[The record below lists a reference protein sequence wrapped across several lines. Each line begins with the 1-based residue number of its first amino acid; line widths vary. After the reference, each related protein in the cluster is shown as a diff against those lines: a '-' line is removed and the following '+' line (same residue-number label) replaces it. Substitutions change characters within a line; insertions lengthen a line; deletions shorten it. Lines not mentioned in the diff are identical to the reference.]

1 MQKKNFFERNPKK
14 TILVFLSIVF
24 IILDLSFKGILN
36 LYNLIFYNDSVKDI
50 AIAHN
55 TYHHTYKPNKKIKI
69 QNDNGNY
76 TIITNSLG
84 FKDEDTINVKKNVEK
99 KRIILIGDSFTEGV
113 LLNFEDTFAGIFK
126 NYLSNQ
132 NIDLLNAGR
141 GGYSP
146 IIYWA
151 KIKYLIEVENLK
163 FDELYVFIDLSDT
176 WDEYN
181 TFDLDNNQSVVMKNP
196 KKNKQIIEENI
207 IGKFKIFFK
216 KNTFL
221 TYLSLN
227 YFYDAFINNSENKI
241 WYSYV
246 INNVH
251 FDKWPIEKQVYDAW
265 GHEGIK
271 LQKAYMNK
279 LKKILDKN
287 DIKLTVVVYPWI
299 SQIWYE
305 DLNSLHVDIWKDW
318 SKENNSDFINLFPS
332 FVKENISGAEK
343 DKIIDENFIK
353 GDFHFNKKGNKII
366 AEVLIDNFEK
376 R

>member
-1 MQKKNFFERNPKK
+1 MQKKNFFEKNPKK
-14 TILVFLSIVF
+14 ILLVFISIVF
-24 IILDLSFKGILN
+24 IIMDLSFKGVLN
-36 LYNLIFYNDSVKDI
+36 LYNVIFFNDSVKDI
-50 AIAHN
+50 AIAHK
-55 TYHHTYKPNKKIKI
+55 TYHHTYEPNKKIKI

-84 FKDEDTINVKKNVEK
+84 FKDEGIIEIKKNIDK
-99 KRIILIGDSFTEGV
+99 KRIVLIGDSFTEGV
-113 LLNFEDTFAGIFK
+113 LLNFEKTFAGIFK

-151 KIKYLIEVENLK
+151 KIKYLIEVENLN

-181 TFDLDNNQSVVMKNP
+181 TFDLDNNQNVVMKNP
-196 KKNKQIIEENI
+196 PKNKQIVEENF
-207 IGKFKIFFK
+207 IGKSKIFLK

-221 TYLSLN
+221 TYLALN
-227 YFYDAFINNSENKI
+227 YFYDVFINNSENKI

-251 FDKWPIEKQVYDAW
+251 FDKWPIEKQAYDAW

-271 LQKAYMNK
+271 LQKTYMDK
-279 LKKILDKN
+279 LKNILDKN
-287 DIKLTVVVYPWI
+287 NIKLTVVVYPWI

-332 FVKENISGAEK
+332 FVKENISDVEK

-353 GDFHFNKKGNKII
+353 GDFHFNEKGNKII